1 MCNEQAR
8 NAELDAD
15 FPLHVLPQRNLGVS
29 FHEALRL
36 EDWAADCAQ
45 DHVFD
50 AFYVAAPL
58 RIARGTGAPMNPIV
72 IKLGW

>member
-1 MCNEQAR
+1 
-8 NAELDAD
+8 
-15 FPLHVLPQRNLGVS
+15 
-29 FHEALRL
+29 
-36 EDWAADCAQ
+36 
-45 DHVFD
+45 VFD